1 MEALKCSVC
10 GGAIMAGD
18 SFCSN
23 CGSPVTVIATAQEVP
38 VVEEAAQTV
47 QEPAAPVVEEAAQ
60 TVQEQ
65 AAPVVEEAAQAV
77 QETAAPVVEEAVQ
90 TVQEPAAPDVEEAA
104 QAVQEQAAP
113 VVEEAA
119 QTVQETV
126 APVVEEAVQESYS
139 QETTVLNQNPYSTPQ
154 PDMNTSTSGYASSAA
169 YSVPQQA
176 YTDSSQNTYTEVY
189 DEPEKKESKI
199 FGLIG
204 MICGIASILCCVCGP
219 VLAIPGVI
227 LSIVGMVKKEKKTFP
242 IVGIITSALG
252 FIIGIIVIIVLVVGI
267 DEWM

>member
-10 GGAIMAGD
+10 GGEIMAGD
-18 SFCSN
+18 SFCPN
-23 CGSPVTVIATAQEVP
+23 CGSPVTVIATVQEV
-38 VVEEAAQTV
+38 
-47 QEPAAPVVEEAAQ
+47 
-60 TVQEQ
+60 
-65 AAPVVEEAAQAV
+65 PVVEEAAQAV
-77 QETAAPVVEEAVQ
+77 QETAAPAVEEA
-90 TVQEPAAPDVEEAA
+90 VQEPAAPVVEVAA

-113 VVEEAA
+113 VVEEATQA
-119 QTVQETV
+119 VQEPAAPV
-126 APVVEEAVQESYS
+126 VEEASQAVQEQAAPVVEEAVQETYS

-154 PDMNTSTSGYASSAA
+154 PDMNTSSSGYASSAA

-252 FIIGIIVIIVLVVGI
+252 FIIGIIVIIVLAVGI